1 MIKLVRLHTG
11 EDVLADV
18 TENAD
23 SYRLDKPIRVILMP
37 DGSAGMMPFLAL
49 SKEETVTVPSRFV
62 VYTLEP
68 EDELMNAYNTR
79 FGSGIVVPTSAI
91 DVNALQT
98 LRNNIR
104 DR

>member
-11 EDVLADV
+11 EDVLAEVTV
-18 TENAD
+18 TED
-23 SYRLDKPIRVILMP
+23 SYKLDKPIRVILMP

-49 SKEETVTVPSRFV
+49 SKEESVTIPSRFI
-62 VYTLEP
+62 VYSLDP
-68 EDELMNAYNTR
+68 EDELMNAYNSR
-79 FGSGIVVPTSAI
+79 FGSGIIVPTSAV

-104 DR
+104 